1 MRARSIFFTQFS
13 IFFGYLLFSVVH
25 IHICTA
31 TTPLT
36 YSHFFH
42 IFSGWMEL
50 FRFPHRGPLSGGAFG
65 RGRQRLVYAP
75 ILPSASRLQVGQILE
90 VFERHFDNHGQY
102 GWRLVQLDIRPMHHY
117 LHLCRDGHAALWQ
130 GLHWQSLWKMGLWA
144 PKVEL
149 HRLHAQFYDCVQS
162 ALWRMDWIHVGLYLR
177 SWTRLCSLLFGHCPG
192 G

>member
-1 MRARSIFFTQFS
+1 
-13 IFFGYLLFSVVH
+13 
-25 IHICTA
+25 
-31 TTPLT
+31 
-36 YSHFFH
+36 
-42 IFSGWMEL
+42 MEL

-130 GLHWQSLWKMGLWA
+130 GLH
-144 PKVEL
+144 
-149 HRLHAQFYDCVQS
+149 
-162 ALWRMDWIHVGLYLR
+162 
-177 SWTRLCSLLFGHCPG
+177 
-192 G
+192 

>member
-1 MRARSIFFTQFS
+1 MELLWLFDCGSISSRAHPGR
-13 IFFGYLLFSVVH
+13 GKGVVH
-25 IHICTA
+25 V
-31 TTPLT
+31 
-36 YSHFFH
+36 
-42 IFSGWMEL
+42 
-50 FRFPHRGPLSGGAFG
+50 AF
-65 RGRQRLVYAP
+65 
-75 ILPSASRLQVGQILE
+75 IPSSSCLQTGQIVE
-90 VFERHFDNHGQY
+90 IIKWHSYNHGKHC
-102 GWRLVQLDIRPMHHY
+102 RRSVQSNLRPLYHC
-117 LHLCRDGHAALWQ
+117 LHLCRDGNAALWQ